1 MSVNHV
7 PMRHKLTG
15 KAELLPEK
23 YLTHPV
29 FGHLLEEV
37 RTTKP
42 LNEVKSAKT
51 LAAFAPVEEYNE
63 DAEYDEPETEEGYN

>member
-15 KAELLPEK
+15 KTESLPAK

-51 LAAFAPVEEYNE
+51 LKTFSPLPASEEV
-63 DAEYDEPETEEGYN
+63 DSKHDEEGND